1 LPGGVADHQG
11 LASATVGV
19 PTVLLLRLRCDGLP
33 DHQTRDLHLLAVVAV
48 VLALEAADVDEPL
61 AVGIGDNSAAERVV
75 RDTGERDLVIDHRG
89 EIHGTSSYFFT
100 RATVKTCRSKFCS
113 GCE

>member
-61 AVGIGDNSAAERVV
+61 AVGSATTA
-75 RDTGERDLVIDHRG
+75 LP
-89 EIHGTSSYFFT
+89 SALY
-100 RATVKTCRSKFCS
+100 ATPVSVTW
-113 GCE
+113 